1 MELLRK
7 SSGIGNTVSLGSSI
21 SSVDKFDTHIRV
33 IEIRN
38 PLAPEIKEARWE
50 EFREGAVIADFIPNG
65 RFVAGVN
72 GSAVPEELWN
82 DYSLSPGDSVVIVPV
97 MHGGNGGKM
106 ALRIIALVVIT
117 YFTAGYGAT
126 LAGSMGITSAAGIA
140 AVQAGMM
147 VAGSL
152 LINSLMPM
160 PQPKLGSNGSDESPT
175 YGLGGPVNTSTEDVP
190 IPACYG
196 QFRMAGNIIGLHT
209 ENQQKTQIVYM
220 LINAG
225 EGPVAGIE
233 DIRINDQPLTSF
245 QNVQTEIRLGDED
258 QAVIP
263 WFSTNETATDTGN
276 PEIPVFTG
284 DPTKSPLTRLTSGT
298 VDRLRIDVAAP
309 TGLMSIDKKGKTQWT
324 NVDLKIAYIRVNADG
339 SPMPGAAWESTIGTM
354 EVANYTPS
362 YYYWDDKQIAGLDK
376 GLLAMLAQ
384 KAQIAQQLR
393 ASTTISGNDI
403 LDSSGQKV
411 GQVIDTPV
419 YTQQSQGGSVQFS
432 GNTRYPTR
440 ISYYTPPLTPGYY
453 KVAICRSN
461 GKLADDKGIDVVNFE
476 AIGEITSAT
485 VGYNNT
491 ALVAVR
497 VQLSD
502 QLNGL
507 PNITYLN
514 KGRRI
519 RYWDRATKQWMFGAS
534 SNPAWV
540 SLDILM
546 DDRLGANVDVQDL
559 DIEAFK
565 DWAYFCDTQ
574 GPAPLE
580 FNGVI
585 DSASNV
591 WEALKLVARTGHAQV
606 IRTGTRYTVV
616 IERADEP
623 VMMFSE
629 ANIVKDSLKISWLG
643 TADRANAIEGT
654 FWDRDN
660 DFKKATLKISDDI
673 AGVPFREVV
682 ASLDLI
688 GVTSRQRAMEDLNLQ
703 LNMNRLITRT
713 VEFGAAYDSLGCALG
728 SVIVVKHLAQK
739 STNSGRLIADATG
752 SHLLLDQDVNVVAG
766 MKQTVLLFAA
776 SWEINQFTS
785 SCTVGS
791 YSAAGGWIRVSGFR
805 ALKGGLVNPN
815 VAQFLR
821 VRSADGKTYRE
832 MQVNSW
838 DEQDDGTAI
847 AWVNPWTSSDVNTAA
862 FVQLVAG
869 DVVVELPVKAP
880 AQTATQDYL
889 DLDGNFS
896 QLLKS
901 APIRTHFLFGTL
913 ESIKRLYRITG
924 INGGPTAETATITA
938 LEYNAEV
945 YTTSGLIAPKPPG
958 DGTPIYIS
966 QVERLVASPNV
977 SYDDIK
983 ARFYVDVHWDRP
995 KTGDYDGAEL
1005 FRLDPNAD
1013 EWVSLGSAKGGFT
1026 QFQFEAAKDDVF
1038 SLRVVAFDRVGNRA
1052 PFSKAPTV
1060 TVEVKTAITAVVTPL
1075 DLNVTTLP
1083 FACRLSWAVSDAT
1096 RVAQTEVYYTLGI
1109 DKEPSKDFATATL
1122 ADTVSAFSFTHTN
1135 RGEGQFRYWIRLKD
1149 TAGNIGDPFPKDG
1162 VIGTAQTSIQ
1172 QIMEENGEKVSAGML
1187 DKELRSNIDQI
1198 PQLFDLLA
1206 DSDLNGKVDMTTF
1219 VDTIAETWRLLTLA
1233 DNHQTRISVEENVRQ
1248 SEDEALAQRITTFYA
1263 ELNENIAA
1271 GIVEERTARA
1281 AADEAFAKSMDA
1293 MAVRMGQAEAGITAE
1308 SKARAD
1314 ADSAEATARTTL
1326 AAKVADDLAAGI
1338 SSEKQARVDA
1348 DGAISSN
1355 VDKLATRMGAA
1366 ETAIT
1371 NEAKARSDAD
1381 SAEATT
1387 RTSIITKIVGKPDG
1401 SAVTDDSVV
1410 GKQLSSSIAA
1420 YDKTIQSLVKD
1431 NYATITSQEQLSL
1444 KVTGSKDGAT
1454 ITNSS
1459 YLGSLQSS
1467 VSDLQNGKFV
1477 TEWARQMFADS
1488 SSAAGQAKGQIT
1500 NLEQIVFTGSGNLVS
1515 QVNQLSYDTYNA
1527 GGTVRQAIEQRLSIS
1542 DFQSQYSLRIDVN
1555 GYVAGFGL
1563 GVTSKPGAG
1572 PTSQFIVRADQ
1583 FLIGAPGIAN
1593 IFPFQVITSGD
1604 YRGVWMDAAYIR
1616 DGTITNAKIGDTIQ
1630 SWNYDANNGWQ
1641 IRKDGTAIFNN
1652 AIIRGDLT
1660 AGSITGK
1667 FQASNIISWSGDIT
1681 ASGGATDAFWLD
1693 NPVRAGEWHRPVV
1706 MMEVNCYNSGGDPCN
1721 GTVTIEKLVGSSW
1734 VAMRSI
1740 NIYLGARN
1748 SGVNTFLIPDDMING
1763 SRAYRVHTT
1772 SGGNRDGNFH
1782 VNLVQGYIFG
1792 LR

>member
-50 EFREGAVIADFIPNG
+50 EFREGAVIADFIPDG

-72 GSAVPEELWN
+72 GSAVPDELW
-82 DYSLSPGDSVVIVPV
+82 DSYSLNPGDSVVIVPV

-106 ALRIIALVVIT
+106 ALRIIALAVIT
-117 YFTAGYGAT
+117 YFSAGWGASLST
-126 LAGSMGITSAAGIA
+126 TIMGSSAYAGAFAAGIVIAGSMLVNA
-140 AVQAGMM
+140 
-147 VAGSL
+147 
-152 LINSLMPM
+152 LIPLPTA
-160 PQPKLGSNGSDESPT
+160 KLGGGSDESST
-175 YGLGGPVNTSTEDVP
+175 YGLSGPVNTSNEDMP
-190 IPACYG
+190 IPVCYG

-220 LINAG
+220 LVNAG

-233 DIRINDQPLTSF
+233 DIRINDQPLDSF
-245 QNVQTEIRLGDED
+245 KNVQTEIRLGDED

-263 WFSTNETATDTGN
+263 WFSTNELATDTGN
-276 PEIPVFTG
+276 PEVPVYNA
-284 DPTKSPLTRLTSGT
+284 DPSTSPLVRFTSGT
-298 VDRLRIDVAAP
+298 VDRLRIDMSAP
-309 TGLMSIDKKGKTQWT
+309 TGLMTVDKKGKTQWA
-324 NVDLKIAYIRVNADG
+324 NVDLRIAYMRVNADG
-339 SPMPGAAWESTIGTM
+339 SPAPGAAWEYTIGTY
-354 EVANYTPS
+354 EIAGYTNKF
-362 YYYWDDKQIAGLDK
+362 YYWDKLTFAPDTGLKISNALKAEIAEK
-376 GLLAMLAQ
+376 
-384 KAQIAQQLR
+384 LR
-393 ASTTISGNDI
+393 ANSTIDGDDI
-403 LDSSGQKV
+403 LDSQGNIV
-411 GQVIDTPV
+411 GQVIQDPV
-419 YTQQSQGGSVQFS
+419 YTQKSQDGKVTFS
-432 GNTRYPTR
+432 SNTRYPTR
-440 ISYYTPPLTPGYY
+440 ISYYTPPLKPGYY
-453 KVAICRSN
+453 KVAVCRTN
-461 GKLADDKGIDVVNFE
+461 PKLADDKGIDAVNFE
-476 AIGEITSAT
+476 AIGEITSAS
-485 VGYNNT
+485 VAYNNT

-519 RYWDRATKQWMFGAS
+519 RYWDRATKQWMIGAS

-540 SLDILM
+540 CLDMLL
-546 DDRLGANVDVQDL
+546 DDRLGADVSADDL
-559 DIEAFK
+559 DLESFK
-565 DWAYFCDTQ
+565 DWAHYCDTLA
-574 GPAPLE
+574 PAPLE

-585 DSASNV
+585 DSASNI
-591 WEALKLVARTGHAQV
+591 WEALKLVSRCGHAQV

-629 ANIVKDSLKISWLG
+629 ANIVKDSLKVSWLS
-643 TADRANAIEGT
+643 TADRANAVEGT
-654 FWDRDN
+654 FWDRDD
-660 DFKKATLKISDDI
+660 DFKKSTIKISDDI

-682 ASLDLI
+682 ASIDMI

-713 VEFGAAYDSLGCALG
+713 VEFSAAYDSLGCALG

-739 STNSGRLIADATG
+739 TVASGRLIADATAN
-752 SHLLLDQDVNVVAG
+752 HLLLDQDVTVQAG
-766 MKQTVLLFAA
+766 LKQTVLLFAA
-776 SWEINQFTS
+776 SWEVNQFS
-785 SCTVGS
+785 SACAVGS
-791 YSAAGGWIRVSGFR
+791 YSPAGGWIRVSGFK
-805 ALKGGLVNPN
+805 ALKGGLVSPLT
-815 VAQFLR
+815 AQFLR
-821 VRSADGKTYRE
+821 VRSADGKSYKE
-832 MQVNSW
+832 MRVNQW
-838 DEQDDGTAI
+838 EEQDDGTAL
-847 AWVNPWTSSDVNTAA
+847 AWVDPWSTSDVNTSA

-880 AQTATQDYL
+880 AKTGVQDYV

-896 QLLKS
+896 QLLQS

-913 ESIKRLYRITG
+913 EAVKRLYRVTG
-924 INGGPTAETATITA
+924 INGGPTAETASITA

-945 YTTSGLIAPKPPG
+945 YSTSGLIAPKPPG
-958 DGTPIYIS
+958 DGVPLYIG
-966 QVERLVASPNV
+966 QVENLVASPNV

-983 ARFYVDVHWDRP
+983 ARFYVDVHWERP

-1013 EWVSLGSAKGGFT
+1013 EWKSVGKVTAGYTIYS
-1026 QFQFEAAKDDVF
+1026 FEAEKDDVF
-1038 SLRVVAFDRVGNRA
+1038 SLRVVAIDRVGNRA

-1060 TVEVKTAITAVVTPL
+1060 TVEVKAAITAAVTPL

-1096 RVAQTEVYYTLGI
+1096 RVAQTEIYYTLGI
-1109 DKEPSKDFATATL
+1109 DQEPSKSFADATL

-1149 TAGNIGDPFPKDG
+1149 TAGNKGDPFPKDG

-1187 DKELRSNIDQI
+1187 DKELRTNIDQI

-1206 DSDLNGKVDMTTF
+1206 GSDLNGKVDMTTF

-1293 MAVRMGQAEAGITAE
+1293 MAVRMGQAEAGIASE

-1326 AAKVADDLAAGI
+1326 AAKMADDLAAGI

-1348 DGAISSN
+1348 DGAISSD
-1355 VDKLATRMGAA
+1355 VGKLATRMGAA

-1371 NEAKARSDAD
+1371 NEQKARSDGD
-1381 SAEATT
+1381 SAEATS
-1387 RTSIITKIVGKPDG
+1387 RNNIIAKIVGKADG
-1401 SAVTDDSVV
+1401 SAVTDDSTIGQKV
-1410 GKQLSSSIAA
+1410 SSSVAA
-1420 YDKTIQSLVKD
+1420 YDKTIQALVKD

-1444 KVTGSKDGAT
+1444 KVTGTKDGAT

-1459 YLGSLQSS
+1459 YLGSLQTS

-1488 SSAAGQAKGQIT
+1488 TSEAGKAQAKIT
-1500 NLEQIVFTGSGNLVS
+1500 NLESIVFTGSGNLVS

-1583 FLIGAPGIAN
+1583 FLVGAPGIAN
-1593 IFPFQVITSGD
+1593 VFPFQVITSGD

-1630 SWNYDANNGWQ
+1630 SWNYDGNNGWQ

-1693 NPVRAGEWHRPVV
+1693 NPVRSGEWHRPVV
-1706 MMEVNCYNSGGDPCN
+1706 MMEVNSYNSGSDPCN

-1734 VAMRSI
+1734 VPMRQV
-1740 NIYLGARN
+1740 NIYLGSRN
-1748 SGVNTFLIPDDMING
+1748 SAVNTFLIPDDMING